1 MFTSILCPTCTAIVT
16 VPALRSARCRGCGTP
31 VRAAGA
37 PPDAAPTRSPHLVL
51 LREPAAVPAT
61 PVAA

>member
-16 VPALRSARCRGCGTP
+16 VPALRSARCRGCGSS

-37 PPDAAPTRSPHLVL
+37 PREAARRATHLVL
-51 LREPAAVPAT
+51 LREPAAVPAI

>member
-1 MFTSILCPTCTAIVT
+1 MFTSILCPSCTAIVT
-16 VPALRSARCRGCGTP
+16 VPALRAARCRGCGTS

-37 PPDAAPTRSPHLVL
+37 PPDAPARTPHLVL
-51 LREPAAVPAT
+51 LRRPAAVTT

>member
-1 MFTSILCPTCTAIVT
+1 VFTSTLCPTCTAVVT
-16 VPALRSARCRGCGTP
+16 VPALRSARCRGCGTS

-37 PPDAAPTRSPHLVL
+37 PPDAAPARPPRLVL
-51 LREPAAVPAT
+51 LREPAAPAGV